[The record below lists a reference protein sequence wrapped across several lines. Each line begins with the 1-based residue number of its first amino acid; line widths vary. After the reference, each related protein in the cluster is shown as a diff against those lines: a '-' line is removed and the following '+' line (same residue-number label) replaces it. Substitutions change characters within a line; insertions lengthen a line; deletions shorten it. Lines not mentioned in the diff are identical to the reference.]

1 MSEKT
6 ELQNRVHELCDELGI
21 KYRIKENNQ
30 WQQKYRSMA
39 NKKYKGIPD
48 DEIYIKGGRPL
59 LFEYKIGYN
68 KLTKD
73 QEEWRDYFKNKG
85 YLWYL
90 IRDYNDAVIIILF
103 SGIEQAQDRMEE
115 MEKNSKLAER
125 KKEKGD
131 KK

>member
-6 ELQNRVHELCDELGI
+6 ELQNKVHKLCDELGI

-48 DEIYIKGGRPL
+48 DEIYIKGGHSL
-59 LFEYKIGYN
+59 LFEYKMGYN
-68 KLTKD
+68 KLTKS
-73 QEEWRDYFKNKG
+73 QEEWRDYLKDNG

-90 IRDYNDAVIIILF
+90 IRNFDEARSIIIW
-103 SGIEQAQDRMEE
+103 SYR
-115 MEKNSKLAER
+115 
-125 KKEKGD
+125 
-131 KK
+131 